1 MKRFKI
7 NNIMNFE
14 LAEDISELLSTNK
27 LDDAILLA
35 ETKLKEQ
42 VSTDFNKLLGQ
53 DLLHQTDKLVDFFS
67 DFCES
72 VISNLDL
79 KAIYAEM
86 NGFTINC
93 DLWFLDLFAYDKVGG
108 TDDTDWLADWEEG
121 NSTTNSFPLTG
132 YEELQKTYQD
142 YMDNQKYKDSQIQA
156 ASDVA
161 ELLIVLRLQELV
173 RAATEVAK
181 NKNLFWATIPVFA
194 SAHDY
199 YDTVYKAN

>member
-1 MKRFKI
+1 
-7 NNIMNFE
+7 MNFE
-14 LAEDISELLSTNK
+14 LAENISGLLSDDK
-27 LDDAILLA
+27 LDEAILLA
-35 ETKLKEQ
+35 EAKLKEQ
-42 VSTDFNKLLGQ
+42 APTDFNKLLGKN
-53 DLLHQTDKLVDFFS
+53 LLHQTDKLVAFFS
-67 DFCES
+67 DFYDT
-72 VISNLDL
+72 VNSNLDI

-121 NSTTNSFPLTG
+121 NSTINSFPLTG
-132 YEELQKTYQD
+132 YEELQATYQD
-142 YMDNQKYKDSQIQA
+142 YMDNQKYKDNKMQG

-173 RAATEVAK
+173 RAATELAK
-181 NKNLFWATIPVFA
+181 SKNLFWATIPVFA

-199 YDTVYKAN
+199 YDTVYKVN

>member
-1 MKRFKI
+1 
-7 NNIMNFE
+7 MNFE
-14 LAEDISELLSTNK
+14 LADDISKLLADDK
-27 LDDAILLA
+27 LDAAILLA

-42 VSTDFNKLLGQ
+42 VSTDFNKILGKP
-53 DLLHQTDKLVDFFS
+53 LLHQTNKLVDFFS
-67 DFCES
+67 DFYNA
-72 VISNLDL
+72 VNSNLNI
-79 KAIYAEM
+79 KAVYAEM

-93 DLWFLDLFAYDKVGG
+93 DLWFLDLFAFDKVGG

-121 NSTTNSFPLTG
+121 NSTINSFPLTG
-132 YEELQKTYQD
+132 YEELQATYQA
-142 YMDNQKYKDSQIQA
+142 YMDNEKYKDKKIQA

-181 NKNLFWATIPVFA
+181 NKKLVWATVPVFA

>member
-1 MKRFKI
+1 
-7 NNIMNFE
+7 MNFK
-14 LAEDISELLSTNK
+14 LAEDISGLLVDDK
-27 LDDAILLA
+27 LDAAILLA

-42 VSTDFNKLLGQ
+42 VPTDFNKLLGKN
-53 DLLHQTDKLVDFFS
+53 LLHQTDKLVDFFS
-67 DFCES
+67 DFYDT
-72 VISNLDL
+72 VNVNLDI

-93 DLWFLDLFAYDKVGG
+93 DLWFLDLFAFDKVGG

-121 NSTTNSFPLTG
+121 NSTINSFALTG
-132 YEELQKTYQD
+132 YEELQATYQD
-142 YMDNQKYKDSQIQA
+142 YMDNEKYKDSKIKA

-173 RAATEVAK
+173 KSATDTAK
-181 NKNLFWATIPVFA
+181 NKNLPWATIPVFA

-199 YDTVYKAN
+199 YDTVYRAD